1 MADKMKKR
9 ADGRYQGKIQIATV
23 DGKTKYKY
31 VYGKSPKE
39 VRDKLAALRV
49 DLGAG
54 VDLSADRRLSFW
66 IDRWLARTEQT
77 QEDHWHAQCE
87 ARAIFWRDQLGDK
100 DVGKITT
107 ADLEDVLLEL
117 SRANP
122 RTGKPS
128 AKKTMIEYRN
138 IIMRVYAFILQN
150 RVIMFDPAQYLT
162 VPKGGKKTQRTA
174 ITDAQIAAIRSTP
187 HETQLLCLIMIYAGL
202 RLGEA
207 VALTWSDV
215 DLNDRTITVNKAY
228 DFRGCRI
235 KEPKTA
241 AGVRTVPIPEI
252 LAAALEAAP
261 RSALLVS
268 PYHGKIWTDG
278 AWDFQLKNYSAV
290 LGFDVKA
297 HSLRH
302 TYCTI
307 LFEAGVDV
315 LTAKEFMGHSDV
327 STTMGIYTHLREQKK
342 IKSAA
347 ALNSY
352 LSGADDTK
360 TASKS

>member
-31 VYGKSPKE
+31 VYRRTPKE
-39 VRDKLAALRV
+39 VRDKLAELRV

-66 IDRWLARTEQT
+66 IDRWITRTEQT

-87 ARAIFWRDQLGDK
+87 ARATFWRDQLGEK

-107 ADLEDVLLEL
+107 ADLEDVLLQL
-117 SRANP
+117 VRCNP

-138 IIMRVYAFILQN
+138 VIMRVFAFIVQN
-150 RVIMFDPAQYLT
+150 RVITFDPAQYLT
-162 VPKGGKKTQRTA
+162 VPKGGKKTQRNA
-174 ITDAQIAAIRSTP
+174 ITDAQIAAIRATP

-215 DLNDRTITVNKAY
+215 NLQDRTISVNKSY
-228 DFRGCRI
+228 EFYTRQMKD
-235 KEPKTA
+235 PKTA
-241 AGVRTVPIPEI
+241 AGVRTVPIPEV

-261 RSALLVS
+261 RTALLVS
-268 PYHGKIWTDG
+268 PYHGRIWTDG
-278 AWDFQLKNYSAV
+278 EWKSQLENYSKI
-290 LGFDVKA
+290 LGFEVKA

-302 TYCTI
+302 TYCT
-307 LFEAGVDV
+307 LLYEAGVDV
-315 LTAKEFMGHSDV
+315 LTAKEFMGHADV
-327 STTMGIYTHLREQKK
+327 TTTMGIYTHLRDQKK
-342 IKSAA
+342 RKSAA
-347 ALNSY
+347 ALNDY
-352 LSGADDTK
+352 LSGAAAQTAAK
-360 TASKS
+360 T